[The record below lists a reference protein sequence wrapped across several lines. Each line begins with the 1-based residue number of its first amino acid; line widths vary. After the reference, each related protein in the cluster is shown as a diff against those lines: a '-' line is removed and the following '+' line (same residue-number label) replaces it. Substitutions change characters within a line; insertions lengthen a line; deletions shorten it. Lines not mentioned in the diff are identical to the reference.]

1 VSFQYHHNHRKG
13 FILIT
18 DPNIRG
24 SFVGLFATAVDCK
37 SGGSLRAGLEGN
49 VGDSVEDD
57 DTDLGRM

>member
-1 VSFQYHHNHRKG
+1 
-13 FILIT
+13 
-18 DPNIRG
+18 
-24 SFVGLFATAVDCK
+24 VGLFATAVDCK